1 MAAPKPPKIRPRPA
15 KPQNEAPVRPT
26 KPVPPAVPQKPTVIK
41 KVISP
46 IPTRSASIVMPGEAG
61 RVLHVPS
68 RTEGEKK
75 GGFIA
80 RPRSDTRHGGRPFQ
94 HNGPRDGSTRHGG
107 APSHRSHGG
116 RGPRMGDPLKNAA
129 SSLSD
134 RKFLPK
140 QGALT
145 GHELHTAEGV
155 TGPGLKR
162 DTLYYVPLGGL
173 EEIGR
178 NCMFFEYN
186 DEIVIVDM
194 GIQFPEEETPGV
206 DWIIPNTSYL
216 EKKKKNIKALIITHA
231 HYDHFGAV
239 PYVLEKLGNPV
250 IYGSPLIKAVIEKR
264 LSEMPNAPK
273 MRFIPIKNHDRV
285 KISENITSEFFNVSH
300 TVPDTTGV
308 VLETPVGNMVHFAD
322 FRVEYTKSGVP
333 DLREF
338 EWLGKKGV
346 HTLFIDS
353 TNADEHGHSASEDVV
368 IENLEKILKE
378 AEGRIILSTFASMIT
393 RLAEVIGIA
402 ERIGR
407 KVAINGRSMKD
418 NLEIAKTLGY
428 LKYKPDSIIPV
439 EEVGKHPDNKVLILS
454 TGAMGQENA
463 GLMRIVTGEH
473 KSIRVKVGDTV
484 IFSSSVIPGSERG
497 VQTLKDNFSRQGA
510 IVHTNQDLDIHASGH
525 APGDDLG
532 MITAICK
539 PKFVVPI
546 HGHYFKRAANVQN
559 MKKIGMLKEQVILLD
574 NGVVTEITKD
584 SVKATTKMVDSYYV
598 MVDGLG
604 VGDVEAVVIRDRK
617 LLSQE
622 GMVVIIMSV
631 NRHDGKLLKNP
642 DVISRGFIYLKD
654 HTVLIDE
661 IRGKLRNIVGQVAHN
676 QKTDPDYLKDLIRNQ
691 IGQFLFTKTQRRP
704 MILPVIIEV

>member
-15 KPQNEAPVRPT
+15 SNASQGTSAKPIQPVIRKITDRP
-26 KPVPPAVPQKPTVIK
+26 
-41 KVISP
+41 
-46 IPTRSASIVMPGEAG
+46 RSFSTAMPGEAAQALNLPA
-61 RVLHVPS
+61 RS
-68 RTEGEKK
+68 TETRKV
-75 GGFIA
+75 GFVA
-80 RPRSDTRHGGRPFQ
+80 RPMPAGRQVFQ
-94 HNGPRDGSTRHGG
+94 SNSNRAFQNRDGRDGSTRHGG
-107 APSHRSHGG
+107 GGSRSSGG
-116 RGPRMGDPLKNAA
+116 RRSGRMGDPLKNAA
-129 SSLSD
+129 SALND

-145 GHELHTAEGV
+145 GHELHAEEGK
-155 TGPGLKR
+155 GPGLKR
-162 DTLYYVPLGGL
+162 NTLYYVPLGGL
-173 EEIGR
+173 DEIGR

-186 DEIVIVDM
+186 DEIVVIDM

-206 DWIIPNTSYL
+206 DWIIPNINYL
-216 EKKKKNIKALIITHA
+216 EKKRKNIKALIITHA

-285 KISENITSEFFNVSH
+285 KISEHMTAEFFNVSH
-300 TVPDTTGV
+300 TVPDTTGL
-308 VLETPVGNMVHFAD
+308 VLETPIGNMVHFAD
-322 FRVEYTKSGVP
+322 FRVEYTRDGAP

-346 HTLFIDS
+346 HTLLIDS
-353 TNADEHGHSASEDVV
+353 TNADEHGHSVSEDVV
-368 IENLEKILKE
+368 VENLEKLLKE

-393 RLAEVIGIA
+393 RLAEVINIA

-428 LKYKPDSIIPV
+428 LKYKPDSVIPV
-439 EEVGKHPDNKVLILS
+439 EEIQKYPDHKLLILS

-473 KSIRVKVGDTV
+473 KYIRIKPGDTV

-532 MITAICK
+532 MISAICK
-539 PKFVVPI
+539 PKFVIPI
-546 HGHYFKRAANVQN
+546 HGHFFKRAANVQN
-559 MKKIGMLKEQVILLD
+559 MKKVGIAKEQVILLD

-584 SVKATTKMVDSYYV
+584 NVKATTKMVDSYYV

-622 GMVVIIMSV
+622 GMVVIIVSV
-631 NRHDGKLLKNP
+631 NRRDGRLLKNP

-654 HTVLIDE
+654 HTTLIEE
-661 IRGKLRNIVGQVAHN
+661 IRGKLRIIVGQVAHS
-676 QKTDPDYLKDLIRNQ
+676 QKTDPDYLKELIRNQ
-691 IGQFLFTKTQRRP
+691 IGQFLYTKTQRRP

>member
-15 KPQNEAPVRPT
+15 KPTIEDKNL
-26 KPVPPAVPQKPTVIK
+26 IK
-41 KVISP
+41 KVIQSP
-46 IPTRSASIVMPGEAG
+46 EATKPAPATRPSSIVMPGEAG

-68 RTEGEKK
+68 RPIEPKK
-75 GGFIA
+75 GGFVA
-80 RPRSDTRHGGRPFQ
+80 RPMPAGNHSFNPSA
-94 HNGPRDGSTRHGG
+94 PRDGSTRHGG
-107 APSHRSHGG
+107 GPMKRSHGG
-116 RGPRMGDPLKNAA
+116 RGGRMGDPLKSAT

-145 GHELHTAEGV
+145 GHELHTTEGV
-155 TGPGLKR
+155 VGPGLKR

-206 DWIIPNTSYL
+206 DWIIPNTNYL

-264 LSEMPNAPK
+264 LAEMPNAPK

-285 KISENITSEFFNVSH
+285 KISENITAEFFNVSH

-322 FRVEYTKSGVP
+322 FRVEYTRDGKP
-333 DLREF
+333 DVREF

-353 TNADEHGHSASEDVV
+353 TNADEHGHSVSEDIVV
-368 IENLEKILKE
+368 ENLEKILAE

-393 RLAEVIGIA
+393 RLAEVVMIA

-418 NLEIAKTLGY
+418 NMEIAKGLGY
-428 LKYKPDSIIPV
+428 FKYKAGTMIPV
-439 EEVGKHPDNKVLILS
+439 EELNKYPDNKVLILS

-473 KSIRVKVGDTV
+473 KFIKVKVGDTV

-584 SVKATTKMVDSYYV
+584 NVKATTKMVDSYYV

-631 NRHDGKLLKNP
+631 NRHDGRLLKNP

-661 IRGKLRNIVGQVAHN
+661 IRGKLRNIVSQVAHN

>member
-1 MAAPKPPKIRPRPA
+1 M
-15 KPQNEAPVRPT
+15 
-26 KPVPPAVPQKPTVIK
+26 
-41 KVISP
+41 
-46 IPTRSASIVMPGEAG
+46 VMPGEAG
-61 RVLHVPS
+61 QALNLPARS
-68 RTEGEKK
+68 EAAKK
-75 GGFIA
+75 GGFVA
-80 RPRSDTRHGGRPFQ
+80 RPRINAPTQRTDFRRAPASSPAY
-94 HNGPRDGSTRHGG
+94 GG
-107 APSHRSHGG
+107 ARGG
-116 RGPRMGDPLKNAA
+116 RGGGQGGDHGRGPGGRGGRQGGRSGNRGRMRDPLKTAA
-129 SSLSD
+129 SALTD

-145 GHELHTAEGV
+145 GHEVHAEEGK
-155 TGPGLKR
+155 GPGLKR

-173 EEIGR
+173 DEIGR

-186 DEIVIVDM
+186 DEIVVIDM

-285 KISENITSEFFNVSH
+285 KISEHMTAEFFNVSH

-322 FRVEYTKSGVP
+322 FRVEYTREGVP

-346 HTLFIDS
+346 HTLLIDS
-353 TNADEHGHSASEDVV
+353 TNADEHGQSASEDLVE
-368 IENLEKILKE
+368 ENLEKLLKE

-393 RLAEVIGIA
+393 RLAEIIKISD
-402 ERIGR
+402 RIGR

-418 NLEIAKTLGY
+418 NVEIAKTLGY
-428 LKYKPDSIIPV
+428 IKYRPDAVIPV
-439 EEVGKHPDNKVLILS
+439 EEIHKYPDEKILVLS

-463 GLMRIVTGEH
+463 GLMRIVSGEH
-473 KSIRVKVGDTV
+473 KYIRIKPGDTV

-525 APGDDLG
+525 APGDDLA
-532 MITAICK
+532 MISAICK
-539 PKFVVPI
+539 PKFVIPI
-546 HGHYFKRAANVQN
+546 HGHFFKRAANVQN
-559 MKKIGMLKEQVILLD
+559 MKKVGIPADRVILLD
-574 NGVVTEITKD
+574 NGVVTEISAD
-584 SVKATTKMVDSYYV
+584 SVKATAKMVDSYYV

-622 GMVVIIMSV
+622 GMVVIIMSI
-631 NRHDGKLLKNP
+631 NRRDGRLLKNP

-654 HTVLIDE
+654 HTTLIEE
-661 IRGKLRNIVGQVAHN
+661 IRGRLRNIISQSAHS
-676 QKTDPDYLKDLIRNQ
+676 QKTDADFLKDIVRNQ
-691 IGQFLFTKTQRRP
+691 IGQFLYTKTQRRP
-704 MILPVIIEV
+704 MILPVIIEI

>member
-1 MAAPKPPKIRPRPA
+1 MTPPKPPKIRPRPA
-15 KPQNEAPVRPT
+15 KPAPQT
-26 KPVPPAVPQKPTVIK
+26 AEQKQPVIRKIINPL
-41 KVISP
+41 
-46 IPTRSASIVMPGEAG
+46 PTRSASIAMPGEAG
-61 RVLHVPS
+61 RALNLPS
-68 RTEGEKK
+68 RTEGDKK
-75 GGFIA
+75 GGFVA
-80 RPRSDTRHGGRPFQ
+80 RPVSAGRPHRFDRGGQ
-94 HNGPRDGSTRHGG
+94 PRRDGSTRHGG

-116 RGPRMGDPLKNAA
+116 RGGRMGDPLKTAA

-145 GHELHTAEGV
+145 GHEVHAEEGK
-155 TGPGLKR
+155 GPGLKR

-173 EEIGR
+173 EEVGR

-186 DEIVIVDM
+186 DEIVVVDM
-194 GIQFPEEETPGV
+194 GIQFPEEETPGI

-216 EKKKKNIKALIITHA
+216 EKKKANIKAIIITHA
-231 HYDHFGAV
+231 HYDHFGAL

-250 IYGSPLIKAVIEKR
+250 VYGSPLIKAVLEKR

-273 MRFIPIKNHDRV
+273 MRFIPIKNHDRA
-285 KISENITSEFFNVSH
+285 KLSENISVEFFNVSH

-308 VLETPVGNMVHFAD
+308 VLETPVGNIVHFAD
-322 FRVEYTKSGVP
+322 FRVEYTREGVP

-346 HTLFIDS
+346 HTLLIDS
-353 TNADEHGHSASEDVV
+353 TNADYEGQSASEDIVV
-368 IENLEKILKE
+368 ENLEKLLKE
-378 AEGRIILSTFASMIT
+378 SEGRIILSTFASMIT

-407 KVAINGRSMKD
+407 KVAVNGRSMKD
-418 NLEIAKTLGY
+418 NLEIAKQLGY
-428 LKYKPDSIIPV
+428 LKYKQDTLIPV
-439 EEVGKHPDNKVLILS
+439 EEINKYPDSKVLILS

-473 KSIRVKVGDTV
+473 KFIRVKAGDTV

-497 VQTLKDNFSRQGA
+497 VQTLKDNFARQGA

-532 MITAICK
+532 MITSICK
-539 PKFVVPI
+539 PKFVIPV

-559 MKKIGMLKEQVILLD
+559 MKKIGMKKEQVILLD

-584 SVKATTKMVDSYYV
+584 NVKATTKTVDSYYV

-617 LLSQE
+617 LLAQE

-631 NRHDGKLLKNP
+631 NRKDGRLIKNP
-642 DVISRGFIYLKD
+642 DIISRGFIYLKD
-654 HTVLIDE
+654 HTTLIDE
-661 IRGKLRNIVGQVAHN
+661 IRAKLRNVVGQAAHG
-676 QKTDPDYLKDLIRNQ
+676 QKTDADFLKDLVRNQ

-704 MILPVIIEV
+704 MILPVIIEI